1 MRRVAVLVSAL
12 LLWAVGGW
20 FAAAQADP
28 GGRVERTVTIT
39 VRTVPALAGAR
50 FTLDGQEAV
59 TGADGAVRFSGPHDF
74 DTHTLRV
81 DDSRLAAEGR
91 RFTFARWAGQR
102 DPDQAFRRTVR
113 GLPRRADYT
122 VTAAFTGR
130 FRTTV
135 RCVDE
140 RGRTV
145 PAGRIP
151 RVTLRADTGATV
163 RVTVGRPV
171 WLDGLLPVY
180 RKSVLTVRRVRYAL
194 VDAAAYGANTVDS
207 GRQRFVPARGAA
219 EVVFTTPF
227 HDLSVSGRDAVFG
240 SHAGRRVRVVLP
252 DGSVREVGFGT
263 DRTAV
268 VRDLPHGRYDI
279 EITGAQG
286 LGARQ
291 SVRLS
296 RDQAVRVRVVSR
308 ADLLLAGGALLVF
321 AGGLLG
327 VGRLLRHRLRRQ
339 ES

>member
-1 MRRVAVLVSAL
+1 MRRGAVLVCAL
-12 LLWAVGGW
+12 LLWAGGGW
-20 FAAAQADP
+20 FTTAQAA
-28 GGRVERTVTIT
+28 RTVTVT

-50 FTLDGQEAV
+50 FAFDGQVAV
-59 TGADGAVRFSGPHDF
+59 TGADGVVRFSGTHDF
-74 DTHTLRV
+74 APHTLTV
-81 DDSRLAAEGR
+81 DDSQLTYKDR

-113 GLPRRADYT
+113 GLPRRADYA

-135 RCVDE
+135 RCVDD
-140 RGRTV
+140 RGRAV

-151 RVTLRADTGATV
+151 RVTLRADTGASA
-163 RVTVGRPV
+163 RVPVGRPV

-180 RKSVLTVRRVRYAL
+180 RKSVLTVRRLRYAL
-194 VDAAAYGANTVDS
+194 VDASAYGANTVDA
-207 GRQRFVPARGAA
+207 GRQRFVPARGAD

-252 DGSVREVGFGT
+252 DGSVRTAGFGA

-268 VRDLPHGRYDI
+268 LRDLPHGRYDV
-279 EITGAQG
+279 EIIGAEG
-286 LGARQ
+286 LGALQ
-291 SVRLS
+291 TVRLS

-308 ADLLLAGGALLVF
+308 ADLLLAGGAVAVF

-327 VGRLLRHRLRRQ
+327 VGRLLRRRKA
-339 ES
+339 